1 MSAHFDSPFV
11 VFALALIAQGLAAYV
26 GDVLRKRAHAFKQG
40 ERHDFNTVQAATFT
54 LLALIIGFTFSMAV
68 SRYDQ
73 RKTLEEAEANA
84 IGTEYLRAGL
94 LPGDT
99 GARTRELLRKYLD
112 LRIAFYEESDT
123 RIAAEIGQQTASVQ
137 GELWAVVS
145 PAAASHPTPTTA
157 LAISGMNDVL
167 NSQGYT
173 KAAWWNR
180 IPVGAWAMM
189 ALMAFFC
196 NFLVGY
202 GERRKGELFLFILPV
217 VGPLNDSSRFLFR
230 YAVQEQQRVT
240 QEMFETPIVVEYN
253 ERHIIQDSF
262 HVGHFSARSEHLH
275 KFH

>member
-1 MSAHFDSPFV
+1 MSAPFDSPFA
-11 VFALALIAQGLAAYV
+11 VFAVAFIAQGLAAYI
-26 GDVLRKRAHAFKQG
+26 GDALRKRGHVFRQG

-84 IGTEYLRAGL
+84 IGTEYLRADL

-99 GARTRELLRKYLD
+99 GARPRELLRKYLD
-112 LRIAFYEESDT
+112 LRIAFYEENDT

-137 GELWAVVS
+137 DALWVVVS

-173 KAAWWNR
+173 KAAWWN
-180 IPVGAWAMM
+180 P
-189 ALMAFFC
+189 
-196 NFLVGY
+196 
-202 GERRKGELFLFILPV
+202 
-217 VGPLNDSSRFLFR
+217 
-230 YAVQEQQRVT
+230 
-240 QEMFETPIVVEYN
+240 
-253 ERHIIQDSF
+253 
-262 HVGHFSARSEHLH
+262 SAHGR
-275 KFH
+275 